1 MNQRAALRGR
11 SEEVAAALRALR
23 AARDGDPSVLVVHG
37 EPGIGK
43 TALVH
48 AVVEQAG
55 RLGYAVGAATAR
67 DGDRLAPLSSLG
79 PALRSGPRPLVG
91 SDDFL
96 SLAALNDQ
104 PLWLAERLAALLSA
118 RSDTEPLLVV
128 VDDFQWSDPL
138 SVFVLRLLTAR
149 LAGSRMCWLLAAR
162 NQAHRPADAVTEAVE
177 GVLPVHRIDLAPLA
191 GDAVLDIAADRLGHP
206 ADAGLAQ
213 RLATAG
219 GNPFLVTQ
227 ILEDGTPGGLVEAVR
242 RRLAAASPECLALLR
257 AGAVLGGRFR
267 LGDAAQLGGEPP
279 TAYADALAEAIALGM
294 LTDDGRWLSFRHDLL
309 RQAVYDGIPPS
320 ARWSMHRSFAD
331 HCVATGRGAAE
342 AAPHILATAAE
353 GDHEAAD
360 VLRTAALDLLATMS
374 ITSVTFI
381 RQADALVADDRSRS
395 PEFGRDVV
403 RVLTVAHQ
411 HAQARDFAD
420 EILRDRPASADQ
432 AALVQLLLAPRLWA
446 AGNRSELG
454 RRAADPKTAGAA
466 PALRAR
472 LTAYVALA
480 VTDGAAGRTGEGE
493 PADAVAAE
501 VGRDGESAE
510 AVGAAPG
517 RTGEG
522 ERADA
527 VGAEAGWA
535 GQSEAADAVAAA
547 LAAVGRA
554 ETALSGG
561 RYAEAAAHFRRAR
574 EIGGTASDETG
585 APDLAQLEI
594 REIAATARFDLDAA
608 FAALASARHAD
619 SWHAIEY
626 AWLRADLQLGAGR
639 LNEARQDAEQ
649 ALHLA
654 ADFADHAFV
663 GRVRAILAFVALARG
678 SLGEARKQMAE
689 AARAGT
695 ELPVLTGLIDDQEGA
710 PAALQSPRAAEM
722 PWWDEVLARHA
733 VIAHRRGNLE
743 RLAEVAE
750 RLDRLA
756 ARHPGA
762 AGPAGAAAL
771 AHGLLSGHPQRA
783 VDLLTAG
790 GRDLLLA
797 LAEEEAG
804 RAGLVTA
811 DGRAEAVGSLERA
824 LARYEELGADAG
836 AASVLHTL
844 HQVGLRRRRRP
855 PAHPRQETGWAAL
868 TTMERKVA
876 RLIAEGHSNR
886 SAAAELTLSPNTVA
900 THLRATYAKLGVNSR
915 IRLAAAVNQVGVTSA
930 D

>member
-1 MNQRAALRGR
+1 VNERVALQGLRGR

-23 AARDGDPSVLVVHG
+23 AAREGDPSLLVVHG

-48 AVVEQAG
+48 SVVEQAG
-55 RLGYAVGAATAR
+55 RLGYAVGASTAR
-67 DGDRLAPLSSLG
+67 DGDRLTPLSSLG
-79 PALRSGPRPLVG
+79 PALRSGPRPLIG

-104 PLWLAERLAALLSA
+104 PLWLAERLAGLLSA
-118 RSDTEPLLVV
+118 RSDTDPLLVA

-149 LAGSRMCWLLAAR
+149 LTGSRVCWLLAAR
-162 NQAHRPADAVTEAVE
+162 NLPHRPADAVTDAVE

-191 GDAVLDIAADRLGHP
+191 GDAVLDIAADRLGYP

-213 RLATAG
+213 RLGSAG

-227 ILEDGTPGGLVEAVR
+227 ILEGGASGGLVEAVR
-242 RRLAAASPECLALLR
+242 RRLAAASPECLVLLR

-267 LGDAAQLGGEPP
+267 LGDAAQLGGHPP

-294 LTDDGRWLSFRHDLL
+294 ITDDGRWLSFRHDLL

-342 AAPHILATAAE
+342 AAPHILATASE

-360 VLRTAALDLLATMS
+360 MLRTAALDLLATMS

-446 AGNRSELG
+446 AGNRTELG
-454 RRAADPKTAGAA
+454 RRAGDPKTAGAA

-472 LTAYVALA
+472 LTAYAALA
-480 VTDGAAGRTGEGE
+480 RTDGAAGRTGEGE
-493 PADAVAAE
+493 SADA
-501 VGRDGESAE
+501 
-510 AVGAAPG
+510 GAAALAAIG

-522 ERADA
+522 ES
-527 VGAEAGWA
+527 V
-535 GQSEAADAVAAA
+535 DAVAAA
-547 LAAVGRA
+547 IAAVGRA
-554 ETALSGG
+554 EAALSGG
-561 RYAEAAAHFRRAR
+561 RHAEAAAHFRQAR
-574 EIGGTASDETG
+574 EIGGSALGETG

-639 LNEARQDAEQ
+639 LNDARQEAEQ

-654 ADFADHAFV
+654 ADLGDHAFE
-663 GRVRAILAFVALARG
+663 GRVRAVLAFVALARG
-678 SLGEARKQMAE
+678 SLGEARTQVAA

-695 ELPVLTGLIDDQEGA
+695 ELPVLSGLIDDQEGA
-710 PAALQSPRAAEM
+710 PAALQPPRTPEM

-733 VIAHRRGNLE
+733 AIAHRRGDPK

-750 RLDRLA
+750 WLDRLA
-756 ARHPGA
+756 DCNPGS

-771 AHGLLSGHPQRA
+771 AHGLLSGHPQPA
-783 VDLLTAG
+783 VDLLTDS

-797 LAEEEAG
+797 QAEEEAG
-804 RAGLVTA
+804 RAGLTTA
-811 DGRAEAVGSLERA
+811 DGRDEAIGSLERA
-824 LARYEELGADAG
+824 LVRYEELGSDAG
-836 AASVLHTL
+836 AAGVLNTL
-844 HQVGLRRRRRP
+844 HQIGLRRRRRP
-855 PAHPRQETGWAAL
+855 PATPRQETGWDAL

-876 RLIAEGHSNR
+876 LLIASGHSNR

-915 IRLAAAVNQVGVTSA
+915 IRLAAAVNEASDA
-930 D
+930 